1 MTEKK
6 QQTKM
11 LADQMEEYSKRK
23 EKIEEL
29 KKELLVND
37 ELDIIEDEGEFYAV
51 DFYGEHWRIN
61 VELREKLPNS
71 YFHSP
76 ECDDVIMGY
85 DHKTGGI
92 IYDLWKAGKIG
103 FAVSEGISSDFYDTD
118 YGIGSSEG
126 ISSDFHYTV
135 YGIGKLLSCFEKDGF
150 GDKVPP
156 IHLLPPDFIDYQNRL
171 QGSMNEWGFDI
182 NIVKPNISEID
193 QRRFDMRKHIDF
205 CVKLLEDTSD
215 KSEDFR
221 NTYIKILDDLKKEYA
236 ALE

>member
-1 MTEKK
+1 MGKTLENQNEK
-6 QQTKM
+6 
-11 LADQMEEYSKRK
+11 EEKPKIDNSAVELKK
-23 EKIEEL
+23 EKIEKL

-37 ELDIIEDEGEFYAV
+37 RWDIIEDEGEFFVV
-51 DFYGEHWRIN
+51 DMYGEQWRID

-92 IYDLWKAGKIG
+92 IYDLWQVGKIEMS
-103 FAVSEGISSDFYDTD
+103 VSEGISSDFHDTG
-118 YGIGSSEG
+118 YGIGN
-126 ISSDFHYTV
+126 
-135 YGIGKLLSCFEKDGF
+135 LLSCFEKDGF

-156 IHLLPPDFIDYQNRL
+156 IHILPPDFIYYQNRL
-171 QGSMNEWGFDI
+171 QGSMNEWGYDI

-193 QRRFDMRKHIDF
+193 QRRFDMCEHIDF
-205 CVKLLEDTSD
+205 YVKLLEDTSD